1 MLNRAETEGSAME
14 GVGFPSLTLLPGSPA
29 RSGGA
34 RHSHELSAKGKKAG
48 HVRVFIAGDHTVC
61 F

>member
-1 MLNRAETEGSAME
+1 ME
-14 GVGFPSLTLLPGSPA
+14 EVGFPSLRLLPGSPA
-29 RSGGA
+29 RPGGA

-48 HVRVFIAGDHTVC
+48 HVWVFIAGDHTVC